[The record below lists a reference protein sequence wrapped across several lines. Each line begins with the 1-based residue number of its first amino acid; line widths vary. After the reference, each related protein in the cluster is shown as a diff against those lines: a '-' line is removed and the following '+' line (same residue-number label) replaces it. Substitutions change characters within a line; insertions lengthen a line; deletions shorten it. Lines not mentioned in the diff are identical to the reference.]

1 MIAIREE
8 IGMIERGALDARD
21 NPLVNAPHTAES
33 LASDEWP
40 HVYSRRM
47 AAYPKASEGR
57 PKYWPPV
64 SRIDELAGD
73 RNLICTCPPVS
84 EYTS

>member
-1 MIAIREE
+1 ME
-8 IGMIERGALDARD
+8 IWRAAGRPCNTLRK
-21 NPLVNAPHTAES
+21 
-33 LASDEWP
+33 
-40 HVYSRRM
+40 YSRRM

-84 EYTS
+84 EYAS